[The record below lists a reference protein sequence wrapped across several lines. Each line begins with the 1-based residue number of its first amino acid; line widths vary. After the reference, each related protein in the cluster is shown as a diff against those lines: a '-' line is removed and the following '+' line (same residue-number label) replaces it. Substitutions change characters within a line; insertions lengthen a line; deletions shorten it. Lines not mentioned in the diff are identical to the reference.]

1 MSRKLCCLTLLAFT
15 FAGYSIPRILHLSN
29 PSTPILKA
37 DGGDPVPPWPKLRI
51 SHLSNPSTPILKA
64 DGGDPV
70 PPWPKL
76 RISQLSNQSTPILK
90 ADGGDPVPPWP
101 KPCQLAA

>member
-15 FAGYSIPRILHLSN
+15 LTGYSILRIL
-29 PSTPILKA
+29 
-37 DGGDPVPPWPKLRI
+37 
-51 SHLSNPSTPILKA
+51 HLSNPSTPILKA

>member
-15 FAGYSIPRILHLSN
+15 LTGYSI
-29 PSTPILKA
+29 
-37 DGGDPVPPWPKLRI
+37 LRT

-64 DGGDPV
+64 DGTDPV

-76 RISQLSNQSTPILK
+76 RISDLSSQSTPILK

-101 KPCQLAA
+101 KPLQLAA